1 MPNSVFFSHSS
12 SVLRFSS
19 QWCQNYIAQFMD
31 CKTADS
37 FYLASSPGFSSK
49 DQSYSPIIFFV
60 EVLFHFPCYAIALI
74 YMFLVQLLFACV
86 FIYVSMFP
94 VETSLFSYELAE
106 ARFSRPNSIL
116 MSSLNVYF
124 FYFFMLCYFI
134 CHAIK
139 YNKYKLCLN

>member
-1 MPNSVFFSHSS
+1 MYAQQCVFLPFFFSSEIFQS
-12 SVLRFSS
+12 MMPKLYSTT
-19 QWCQNYIAQFMD
+19 W
-31 CKTADS
+31 TARLLIVS
-37 FYLASSPGFSSK
+37 EASSPGFSSK